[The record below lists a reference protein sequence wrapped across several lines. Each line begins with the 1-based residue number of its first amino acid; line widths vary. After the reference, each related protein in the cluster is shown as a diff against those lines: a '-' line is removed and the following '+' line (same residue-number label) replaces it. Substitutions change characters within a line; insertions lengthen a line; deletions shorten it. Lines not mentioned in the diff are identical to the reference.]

1 MMEYRQRLYDVIKS
15 RNGEWVNAE
24 VLSQELKID
33 RKSLLYT
40 MRCIINHKEFPG
52 LKRKCKRST
61 EKMTYNSQKAVY
73 DISYKYEV

>member
-1 MMEYRQRLYDVIKS
+1 MIEYRQRLYDAIKA
-15 RNGEWVNAE
+15 RNGVWVNAE

-40 MRCIINHKEFPG
+40 MRCIIDHKDFHG

-73 DISYKYEV
+73 DISYRYQV

>member
-40 MRCIINHKEFPG
+40 MRCIIKHKDFPG

-61 EKMTYNSQKAVY
+61 EKMAFGTQKAVY

>member
-1 MMEYRQRLYDVIKS
+1 MIEYRQRLYDAIKA
-15 RNGEWVNAE
+15 RNGVWVNAE

-40 MRCIINHKEFPG
+40 MRCIIDHKDFHG

-61 EKMTYNSQKAVY
+61 EKMT
-73 DISYKYEV
+73 